1 MKKRHRSHPKQRR
14 PRKSAGAPANTT
26 AKSPWTSKTTAPALP
41 TSTKTPSQPY
51 VTNKPKGTGLGLAIV
66 KKIVHEHD
74 GTISAGHS
82 RDLGGAKITITLPIT
97 ASQTP

>member
-1 MKKRHRSHPKQRR
+1 MKNAIEATQNQDNPQIRWRTRQQQDNLTLDIEDNGPGFADLNKDPFE
-14 PRKSAGAPANTT
+14 
-26 AKSPWTSKTTAPALP
+26 
-41 TSTKTPSQPY
+41 PY

-97 ASQTP
+97 TSQTP